1 MLLFAAVCA
10 AGSSPLGR
18 EMEKEKFT
26 CCICGQPLDLK
37 FSKTDEKGQAVHTD
51 CYTDKLQKNPPR
63 RVPEKAAPNTSADD
77 EEG

>member
-1 MLLFAAVCA
+1 
-10 AGSSPLGR
+10 
-18 EMEKEKFT
+18 MEKEKFI
-26 CCICGQPLDLK
+26 CCICGQLLDLK

-51 CYTDKLQKNPPR
+51 CYTDKLKKNSSR